1 MGDAHMSGRDNIT
14 RPEAVQLPA
23 SFCSLLSRKSF
34 SNFVP
39 VLTDENSSTAFHSSS
54 LFLSVSAYQHT
65 AHPAV
70 CQAIR
75 NPLAQSKS
83 NVGKQWT
90 HNCCILFVSATQM
103 IIFWVPHHL
112 KNSSDC
118 WIFPWSLDFIF
129 YPCLC
134 TDSKFV
140 EANKYW
146 KRIS

>member
-1 MGDAHMSGRDNIT
+1 MHTCQEEIISRGQKLCNY
-14 RPEAVQLPA
+14 QLPFA
-23 SFCSLLSRKSF
+23 LFYLVNLSATLFPSWQMK
-34 SNFVP
+34 
-39 VLTDENSSTAFHSSS
+39 TSSTAFNSSS

-65 AHPAV
+65 VHPAV

-103 IIFWVPHHL
+103 IIFWVPLHL